1 MPTTAPDG
9 PGVDP
14 VQVGAITFRTTEAP
28 TRIGLGAGKHDVA
41 VTEYPGGGRDVKAM
55 GAQPKTVTLK
65 VQLWN
70 PGIDDNLDLLQ
81 AYMALGREV
90 YVSWRAER
98 YYAIITDFTP
108 EWHNKNRV
116 DVELIFE
123 ITRDDNGVFSDA
135 TDESVDDKVMALLGT
150 AAQTNVQVLSLPQPE
165 PPTPDYS
172 GIQIQGQG
180 GGTGNAFA
188 PAMAGGTSPSV
199 SVLAPPTP
207 ISPQTFQQ
215 ALTNLRAAV
224 SNAGPIAQLS
234 GNALATVQNA
244 VQAAIDGVTAYVNSL
259 PAGCDPLLP
268 AQTLLD
274 TLTLVQKN
282 VARGQAPQSVRQQG
296 GDLWTRSVLAYGS
309 IDYAF
314 ALAHVNDLPCIIL
327 PANESVVL
335 VLPAYTKAA

>member
-116 DVELIFE
+116 DVELVFE

-199 SVLAPPTP
+199 LNVLAHPLMPPVAELAKLGVARVSMGSRP
-207 ISPQTFQQ
+207 MYV
-215 ALTNLRAAV
+215 ALTAFRNAALQLRDTGSFAFPDGAITY
-224 SNAGPIAQLS
+224 AEA
-234 GNALATVQNA
+234 NAL
-244 VQAAIDGVTAYVNSL
+244 
-259 PAGCDPLLP
+259 
-268 AQTLLD
+268 
-274 TLTLVQKN
+274 
-282 VARGQAPQSVRQQG
+282 VA
-296 GDLWTRSVLAYGS
+296 
-309 IDYAF
+309 
-314 ALAHVNDLPCIIL
+314 
-327 PANESVVL
+327 
-335 VLPAYTKAA
+335 KK